1 MKKIA
6 LAKREAQE
14 SKQSEELGALEI
26 LAGGKLNKRTVIQL
40 ARKVDLKKV
49 GVVAGGAAVV
59 LSVASLTGKYGF
71 YKGIVSGE
79 LKHQLAPVNKK
90 LDELKAQNAELMAEI
105 ERLQAQQQPAEAAEK
120 DEEK

>member
-14 SKQSEELGALEI
+14 AKQPETPGALEI

-49 GVVAGGAAVV
+49 GAVAGGAAVV

-90 LDELKAQNAELMAEI
+90 LDELKAQNAELKAEI
-105 ERLQAQQQPAEAAEK
+105 ERLQAQQQPMEDSETGEK
-120 DEEK
+120 